1 MKIRNIRPRAFCP
14 LLPVLVAGTVAIV
27 GLGAASPAWAQ
38 APAAEQAEEAAAPK
52 PPRVGDTAP
61 DFELKDL
68 QGAQVKLSALTEK
81 SPVVLVMLRG
91 FPGYQC
97 PLCTAQVGELISK
110 AAQFDKAG
118 ARVLLVYPGPADNLK
133 AHAEEF
139 VQGKDFP
146 ANFTLALDPDYSFT
160 KQYGLRWEAPKE
172 TAYPSTFVL
181 DTARQVLYAKVSR
194 THGDR
199 APVADVLAAL
209 PKPK

>member
-1 MKIRNIRPRAFCP
+1 MKIRNIRPHILRP
-14 LLPVLVAGTVAIV
+14 LLPALVAGTVAIV
-27 GLGAASPAWAQ
+27 GLGATAPAWAQ
-38 APAAEQAEEAAAPK
+38 ASAAEQAEEAAAPK
-52 PPRVGDTAP
+52 PPSVGDTAP

-68 QGAQVKLSALTEK
+68 QGAQVKLSTLAEK
-81 SPVVLVMLRG
+81 GPVVLVMLRG

-97 PLCTAQVGELISK
+97 PLCTAQVGELISRAK
-110 AAQFDKAG
+110 AFEKAG

-146 ANFTLALDPDYSFT
+146 ASFTLALDPDYSFT
-160 KQYGLRWEAPKE
+160 KQYGLRWEAPQE

-181 DTARQVLYAKVSR
+181 DNARKVLYAKVSR